1 MNTKDIDNAINHII
15 SLQEKLSTCENNL
28 QYIKR
33 LQALKYWL
41 HKFDSLLDRTSRLNG
56 EYAAIHE
63 SYFHACA
70 GFSFYDGNNTTFG
83 TVKPTMAGF
92 FAGLILGDVK
102 TGLIVGGTLNLLV
115 LGVGNFGGASIPDYM
130 TGALLGTA
138 FAIESGKG
146 AEFGVTLAIP
156 IGLLMIQLDVLARFS
171 NTFFQHKAEAY
182 VEKGDFDKAGLMNL
196 LGLIPQSLSR
206 MLPVFLA
213 LVFGSVFVQGVVDHM
228 PVWLMSGLKT
238 AGGILPALGI
248 AILLRYLPVAKNIT
262 FLIVGFVLAAYLN
275 VPVFGV
281 ALVGL
286 AMAIYV
292 FQSED
297 NEQASIN
304 NTNVGGMGDE

>member
-1 MNTKDIDNAINHII
+1 
-15 SLQEKLSTCENNL
+15 
-28 QYIKR
+28 
-33 LQALKYWL
+33 
-41 HKFDSLLDRTSRLNG
+41 
-56 EYAAIHE
+56 
-63 SYFHACA
+63 
-70 GFSFYDGNNTTFG
+70 
-83 TVKPTMAGF
+83 
-92 FAGLILGDVK
+92 
-102 TGLIVGGTLNLLV
+102 
-115 LGVGNFGGASIPDYM
+115 
-130 TGALLGTA
+130 
-138 FAIESGKG
+138 
-146 AEFGVTLAIP
+146 
-156 IGLLMIQLDVLARFS
+156 
-171 NTFFQHKAEAY
+171 
-182 VEKGDFDKAGLMNL
+182 
-196 LGLIPQSLSR
+196 